1 MDGLLFPLKTPSR
14 KTKEEIKMLIDK
26 KFDNWVES
34 ISQNYKK
41 AQIKAAIHVNSE
53 LIKFY
58 YGLGEEISKTL
69 FKAKYG
75 SGFYDL
81 LSKELKKAIPNGKG
95 LNHQNLRY
103 AEKFYTLYK
112 GNFPQVVGELVKV
125 PWGHHRIIID
135 KCKTIEKCLF
145 YLRLIIEGNL
155 SRNDLESRILANL
168 YERNQNTIDNFSQ
181 ALPLVDKNIASQIMK
196 DPYEFDFLAVRDD
209 YDERELKDELTKHIE
224 SFLLELGNGFAYVG
238 KEVRLLLGYTEMYCD
253 LLFYNIKAHCY
264 VVIEIKTG
272 QFKPEHMGQ
281 LIGYTTT
288 IDATLKGE
296 DDNKTVGI
304 LICRNKDNT
313 LAKHVI
319 NGVNSPIGISEYQL
333 ANLIP
338 EKCKSSLP
346 TIEELEQKKA
356 K

>member
-1 MDGLLFPLKTPSR
+1 
-14 KTKEEIKMLIDK
+14 MLVDK

-41 AQIKAAIHVNSE
+41 AQIKAAVHVNSE

-58 YGLGEEISKTL
+58 YELGEEISRTL

-112 GNFPQVVGELVKV
+112 EKFPQVVGELMMV

-145 YLRLIIEGNL
+145 YIRLTIEGNL
-155 SRNDLESRILANL
+155 SRNDLESRVLANV
-168 YERNQNTIDNFSQ
+168 YERNLNTIDNFSQ
-181 ALPLVDKNIASQIMK
+181 ALSLVDKNIASQIMK
-196 DPYEFDFLAVRDD
+196 DPYEFDFLAIRDD
-209 YDERELKDELTKHIE
+209 YDERELKDELTKNIE

-281 LIGYTTT
+281 LIGYTAT
-288 IDATLKGE
+288 IDATLKG
-296 DDNKTVGI
+296 DGDNKTVGI
-304 LICRNKDNT
+304 LVCKNKDNT
-313 LAKHVI
+313 LAKHII
-319 NGVNSPIGISEYQL
+319 NTTNSPVGISEYQL

-346 TIEELEQKKA
+346 SIDDLEQKA
-356 K
+356 GE